1 MVALL
6 RFLDAGQIGVEIL
19 LREKRR
25 AVDALQLLIFF
36 VAEPVRAG
44 NVEQLEGFD
53 LSGRRQVGTAAEIL
67 KLAGLVNRNLL
78 IGLGELLDEMALHE
92 VAFALV
98 FLQTFLARQKLAREG
113 QVLLDKLLHFLLDPF
128 KIVGRERSRTVEVV
142 EESVLRRGTMPKLG
156 LGKELK
162 HSRGEQMRRGMPI

>member
-98 FLQTFLARQKLAREG
+98 LLQTFLARQELARVR
-113 QVLLDKLLHFLLDPF
+113 QVLLDELLHFLFDLLEVF
-128 KIVGRERSRTVEVV
+128 RSERSRTVKVV
-142 EESVLRRGTMPKLG
+142 EESVLSRGTVAELG
-156 LGKELK
+156 LGKEFE
-162 HSRGEQMRRGMPI
+162 HSRGE